1 VAKERIL
8 IMYDFKN
15 GICIVGMGY
24 VGLQLAT
31 EFAKHIYNVYGVDI
45 NEDKINKYKNGIDE
59 TETLKDDELSLLRQI
74 TFCTDINQ
82 VPEVDAY
89 IVCVPTPVDE
99 NRKPNIKGLK
109 IATES
114 VGRKIQKGNLIVF
127 ESTVAPKT
135 TEEICVPIL
144 ESASGMKCNKDFYV
158 GFSPERL
165 APGTD
170 GTKLKDL
177 VKIISGSNDQAYEM
191 VRDLYGIILPPK
203 KLCDAPDM
211 NVAEMAKIM
220 ENVKRDVNIA
230 LMNEFQMICHETGID
245 FDEVLRCAR
254 TKWCFDSASYNA
266 GMVGGH
272 CIGVDPYYL
281 IDFVAQNTPNLSKY
295 SIIAETR
302 KVNESVPVYLAN
314 IIKKT
319 LDSGK
324 ITICGFSFKENCADV
339 RNTKVYDLYK
349 CLKNNFEVFVYD
361 PKCDKDLVKREYGIE
376 LVDNIPTDNDC
387 IFIALKENKFDLP
400 YAQYLKENGF
410 VFDYKKLLSGEHD
423 YKIYTM

>member
-1 VAKERIL
+1 
-8 IMYDFKN
+8 MYDFKN
-15 GICIVGMGY
+15 GICIIGMGY

-45 NEDKINKYKNGIDE
+45 NEDKINKYKNCIDE
-59 TETLKDDELSLLRQI
+59 TETLNDDELNLLRQI
-74 TFCTDINQ
+74 TFCTDITQ
-82 VPEVDAY
+82 VPDVDVY
-89 IVCVPTPVDE
+89 IVCVPTPVD
-99 NRKPNIKGLK
+99 NDLKPNIEGLK
-109 IATES
+109 KATES
-114 VGRKIQKGNLIVF
+114 IGKKIKKGNLVVF

-135 TEEICVPIL
+135 TEDVCVPIL
-144 ESASGMKCNKDFYV
+144 ERSSGLKYNEEFFV

-165 APGTD
+165 APGLG
-170 GTKLKDL
+170 GTKLREL
-177 VKIISGSNDQAYEM
+177 VKVISGSNDQAYEM
-191 VRDLYGIILPPK
+191 VRDLYSIILLPNQ
-203 KLCDAPDM
+203 LCGASDM
-211 NVAEMAKIM
+211 AVAEMAKIM

-230 LMNEFQMICHETGID
+230 LMNEFQMICHDTGID

-272 CIGVDPYYL
+272 CIGIDPYYL
-281 IDFVAQNTPNLSKY
+281 IDFVKKHAPILSKH

-302 KVNESVPVYLAN
+302 KINESVPVYLAN

-324 ITICGFSFKENCADV
+324 ITICGFSFKEDCADI

-349 CLKNNFEVFVYD
+349 CLKDNFEVFVYD

-376 LVDNIPTDNDC
+376 LVNNIPTDNDC
-387 IFIALKENKFDLP
+387 IFIALKEDRFDLP
-400 YAQYLKENGF
+400 YTQYLKENGF